1 VSTPLARGSVSLRLY
16 PHLDR
21 DAREVVAELCAQ
33 AALAGAHGFDGVM
46 TSEHHGG
53 FAGYLPNPL
62 QAAGWCLDAM
72 GEGWAAACPLLLPL
86 RPVALVAEE
95 VAWLAA
101 RFPGRVGVGV
111 AAGALPADFEIMD
124 TDLDDLA
131 SRFDAGLLR
140 LARALQT
147 GDAGGPL
154 ASDPAVAAC
163 AARPV
168 PMVSAAS
175 SVTGARRAA
184 RNGAGILLDSL
195 TTPARARELTDA
207 YRAAGGTQP
216 CILIRRAWVGEPWR
230 ARVDAQVDVYRSYAG
245 AAAVEHW
252 GSDELQAAPEPG
264 AVVAGLLDALRESGC
279 DALNIRVHV
288 PGVTAEVVREQI
300 VRIGRDVVPGVRA
313 GLAVA

>member
-1 VSTPLARGSVSLRLY
+1 MSLRLY

-21 DAREVVAELCAQ
+21 DVREVVAELCAQ

-62 QAAGWCLDAM
+62 QAAGWCLEAM
-72 GEGWAAACPLLLPL
+72 GEGWAAACPLVLPL

-101 RFPGRVGVGV
+101 RFPDRVGVGV
-111 AAGALPADFEIMD
+111 AAGALPTDFEIME
-124 TDLDDLA
+124 TDLDGLA
-131 SRFDAGLLR
+131 SRFDAGLQR
-140 LARALQT
+140 LARALHH

-154 ASDPAVAAC
+154 ANDPAIAAC
-163 AARPV
+163 AARPI

-184 RNGAGILLDSL
+184 RNGVGILLDSL
-195 TTPARARELTDA
+195 TTTARARELTGA
-207 YRAAGGTQP
+207 YRAAGGAEP

-230 ARVDAQVDVYRSYAG
+230 ARVDAQVEVYRSYAG

-252 GSDELQAAPEPG
+252 GEDELQAGLDPG
-264 AVVAGLLDALRESGC
+264 AVITGLLDALREAGC
-279 DALNIRVHV
+279 DALEHPRARS
-288 PGVTAEVVREQI
+288 G
-300 VRIGRDVVPGVRA
+300 RA
-313 GLAVA
+313 GRGGARAGRPHR